1 MKIRENAYAYF
12 HGHEV
17 GGTNP
22 SLLEALGSTD
32 LNLLLNVGFN
42 REVAEDSALYWSKQP
57 GDLAGLIDRAD
68 RMSAAEITEL
78 GRLSTQRIRNAYSW
92 QHIADEYEQVFTSNS
107 MEQHQ

>member
-1 MKIRENAYAYF
+1 M
-12 HGHEV
+12 
-17 GGTNP
+17 
-22 SLLEALGSTD
+22 D
-32 LNLLLNVGFN
+32 
-42 REVAEDSALYWSKQP
+42 KQP